1 MANPP
6 LPEPPYDGVLIFT
19 GHMTDA
25 PNRRLPRFPPSLEPF
40 AAKAIDAQITA
51 FRARFGTGIGIA
63 SGARGGDILFHEACT
78 ANGLPTILVLPFSVD
93 AFRRRSISGAATG
106 DWEARFDAL
115 WHRLL
120 PENRIILDGEH
131 DPDPFGACNR
141 EMLALA
147 QRHGKHVEHLAL
159 WDGADIG
166 KPGGTGAFVQ
176 EVRARGGHVMHLD
189 TRQLLAQSRKHS
201 KS

>member
-1 MANPP
+1 
-6 LPEPPYDGVLIFT
+6 
-19 GHMTDA
+19 MTDV
-25 PNRRLPRFPPSLEPF
+25 PDRRPPRFPPSLERL
-40 AAKAIDAQITA
+40 AAKEINAQIAA
-51 FRARFGTGIGIA
+51 FKARFVRAVSIA
-63 SGARGGDILFHEACT
+63 SGARGGDILFHEAC
-78 ANGLPTILVLPFSVD
+78 AASSVPTILVLPFAAA
-93 AFRRRSISGAATG
+93 AFRGSSVSGAATG
-106 DWEARFDAL
+106 NWEARFDAL
-115 WHRLL
+115 WHRLP
-120 PENRIILDGEH
+120 PENRIILHGRQ

-147 QRHGKHVEHLAL
+147 QRLGKKVEHLAL

-189 TRQLLAQSRKHS
+189 TRRLLAQSRKHS